1 MISRAIVLALCAVAC
16 FVSSGNAQRT
26 LKDPGNYVVVI
37 GAFAERQNAE
47 QLSKQAASKFKLKTS
62 VDLNAGKNLYY
73 VFVMQTDEK
82 EDAVIEAERVRE
94 ISSYKDAW
102 VFTKVVPEVKK
113 EEPVIEEVKQQP
125 VVVVE
130 EVKPVPVVDPAK
142 EKEEKIKAEVE
153 KKTTTM
159 KKGDVETLDH
169 IYFYKDAA
177 ILRPESKY
185 EVDRLVKIMQENPNL
200 KIKIHGH
207 TNGNDP
213 GKIIRRKDASSDM
226 FTLDNTVEDYGSAKD
241 LSQQRANCIKD
252 YLVSNGIDTKRMTI
266 KAWGGKKPLYKVDD
280 PKAEANVRVDVE
292 AVNQ

>member
-1 MISRAIVLALCAVAC
+1 M
-16 FVSSGNAQRT
+16 
-26 LKDPGNYVVVI
+26 VI
-37 GAFAERQNAE
+37 GAFTSKQYAER
-47 QLSKQAASKFKLKTS
+47 LSRQAATRFKLKSS

-82 EDAVIEAERVRE
+82 EDAIIEAERIRE

-125 VVVVE
+125 VVE

-185 EVDRLVKIMQENPNL
+185 EVDRLVRIMQENPNL

-213 GKIIRRKDASSDM
+213 GKIIRRKDSSSDM

-252 YLVSNGIDTKRMTI
+252 HLVSKGIDTKRMTI